1 MDPLLCSRCFCE
13 EEEEVENA
21 GDGCDDAASDADGN
35 EELIFRHFI
44 LYYICVS
51 KLSCSKLHYNTF
63 ILVIFTLM

>member
-35 EELIFRHFI
+35 EELILNTLFFHFM
-44 LYYICVS
+44 CVS
-51 KLSCSKLHYNTF
+51 KLSCWKLHYNTF
-63 ILVIFTLM
+63 ILVIFILM